1 MHRAPQMSTSTSNR
15 QATCFLG
22 RSQLLSQDIHG
33 PFVCPRISIQIW
45 KELLCAT
52 TPPSYSSFLHCW
64 LLEYCSDYKLCKS
77 AQSHFLRMSVIHK
90 FFKAWPSHDRK
101 YIEGRARTLLER
113 KTGIEEKKID
123 KCLERA
129 TPLVAWGA
137 SLSQTHLSNFNPRIS
152 HRTWL
157 TESSWLCRI
166 QGLGKLDALEAF
178 GTSMER
184 GQGSIRRVSGGSN
197 FFIAFFN
204 FLISSL
210 HHQSG

>member
-22 RSQLLSQDIHG
+22 KG
-33 PFVCPRISIQIW
+33 PIIKSGYSWAVCMSKDFNSNLKRVAM
-45 KELLCAT
+45 CH
-52 TPPSYSSFLHCW
+52 PPPSSFLHCW

-90 FFKAWPSHDRK
+90 FFKASPSHDRK

-157 TESSWLCRI
+157 TESSWLCMIR
-166 QGLGKLDALEAF
+166 GLGKLREAF
-178 GTSMER
+178 GTSTER
-184 GQGSIRRVSGGSN
+184 G
-197 FFIAFFN
+197 
-204 FLISSL
+204 
-210 HHQSG
+210 